1 MLNVMMKPASSACN
15 MRCDYC
21 FYFDEAEKRTH
32 KSFGMMSEETLKNII
47 RRTMLK
53 ANYSVSFAYQGGEP
67 TLRGLDFFKKAMEY
81 QRQYNKKNIQ
91 VHNALQTN
99 GFNLNEEW
107 CKFFVENDF
116 LIGVSMDGTQEI
128 HDTYRHDAA
137 GNKTYERI
145 LKTTKMF
152 DKYNVQYNI
161 LTVVNKLVAKNIE
174 DIYEEYKKNG
184 WHYQQYI
191 ACLDPLEEERSQ
203 NEYSLTPQEFGEFM
217 INLFNLWYKDFL
229 KGKQPYIRQF
239 ENYVAILNNYPAES
253 CDMRGTCGIQTVVEA
268 DGSVYPCDFYML
280 DDYCIGNFN
289 KDQLEAINTKRREI
303 EFLEKSVKLSDKC
316 KACKY
321 ISICRGGCMRNR
333 DMIGE
338 SYHNYL
344 CEGYEMFF
352 DAVLPRMSAIKVP
365 NQI

>member
-1 MLNVMMKPASSACN
+1 MLNVMMKPSSSACN

-21 FYFDEAEKRTH
+21 FYFDEAEKRTQQ
-32 KSFGMMSEETLKNII
+32 SFGMMSEQTLKNII

-53 ANYSVSFAYQGGEP
+53 ANYSVSYAYQGGEP
-67 TLRGLDFFKKAMEY
+67 TLRGLDFFRKALEY
-81 QRQYNKKNIQ
+81 QKQYNKKGIQ

-116 LIGVSMDGTQEI
+116 LIGVSIDGTQQI
-128 HDTYRHDAA
+128 HDTYRHDPS
-137 GNKTYERI
+137 GQNTYERI
-145 LKTTKMF
+145 LQTTKMF
-152 DKYNVQYNI
+152 DQYNVQYNI
-161 LTVVNKLVAKNIE
+161 LTVVNKLVAKNIKE
-174 DIYEEYKKNG
+174 IYKAYEKNG

-203 NEYSLTPQEFGEFM
+203 NEYSLTPQEFGQFM
-217 INLFNLWYKDFL
+217 IDLFDLWYADFL
-229 KGKQPYIRQF
+229 QGKQPYIRQF
-239 ENYVAILNNYPAES
+239 ENYVAILNGYPAES

-280 DDYCIGNFN
+280 DEYRIGNFN
-289 KDQLEAINTKRREI
+289 TDQLETINANRSKI
-303 EFLEKSVKLSDKC
+303 EFLEKSIKLSDKC
-316 KACKY
+316 KACQY
-321 ISICRGGCMRNR
+321 LSICRGGCMRNR
-333 DMIGE
+333 DMVGE

-352 DAVLPRMSAIKVP
+352 DAVLPRMRDIKVP
-365 NQI
+365 NQF